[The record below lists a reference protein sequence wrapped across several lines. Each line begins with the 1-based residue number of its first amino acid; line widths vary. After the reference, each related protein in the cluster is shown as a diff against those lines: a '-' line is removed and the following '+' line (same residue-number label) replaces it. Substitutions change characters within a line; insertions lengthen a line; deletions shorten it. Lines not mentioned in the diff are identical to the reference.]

1 MTKIIVTGGNS
12 RFASEL
18 KKINIKNKMFFL
30 SKKELNILEPNSIT
44 NAIKKFKPK
53 YIIHLAGLSRPLDIH
68 KKEISKSINLNII
81 GTANLVRA
89 CIRFKIKI
97 IYFSTSYV
105 YQGKKGNYKE
115 SDPVLPWSNYG
126 WSKLGGE
133 AAVQMYKNSLILRIC
148 MTEEPFIHKR
158 AYCNVKSNFIF
169 HKHLAK
175 NLLKLIKKKGIYN
188 LGGKSQTI
196 FNFAKFYNKKIKK
209 IFSKGDF
216 PLRQDMN
223 LEKTNKVF
231 KFY

>member
-1 MTKIIVTGGNS
+1 MKKIIITGGNG

-18 KKINIKNKMFFL
+18 KKIKTNYKLIFLTKN
-30 SKKELNILEPNSIT
+30 ELDILKPKSIT

-53 YIIHLAGLSRPLDIH
+53 YIIHLAGLSRPLHIH
-68 KKEISKSINLNII
+68 EKEISKSINLNII
-81 GTANLVRA
+81 GTANLVNA
-89 CIRFKIKI
+89 CIKFNIKI

-133 AAVQMYKNSLILRIC
+133 AAAQMYKNSLILRVC

-158 AYCNVKSNFIF
+158 AFYNVKSNFIF
-169 HKHLAK
+169 HRHLAK
-175 NLLKLIKKKGIYN
+175 NLLKLINKKGTYN

-196 FNFAKFYNKKIKK
+196 YNFAKFYNNKVKK

>member
-1 MTKIIVTGGNS
+1 MKKIIITGGNG

-18 KKINIKNKMFFL
+18 KKIKTNYKLIFLTKNKL
-30 SKKELNILEPNSIT
+30 DILKPKSIT
-44 NAIKKFKPK
+44 NAIKRFKPK
-53 YIIHLAGLSRPLDIH
+53 YIIHLAGLSRPLH
-68 KKEISKSINLNII
+68 VHEKEISKSISLNII
-81 GTANLVRA
+81 GTANLVNA
-89 CIRFKIKI
+89 CIQFNIKI

-148 MTEEPFIHKR
+148 MTEEPFIHKK
-158 AYCNVKSNFIF
+158 AFYNVKSNFIF
-169 HKHLAK
+169 QRHIAK
-175 NLLKLIKKKGIYN
+175 NLLKLINKKGTYN

-196 FNFAKFYNKKIKK
+196 YNFAKFYNSKVKK
-209 IFSKGDF
+209 IFSKGNF

>member
-1 MTKIIVTGGNS
+1 MKKIIITWGNG

-18 KKINIKNKMFFL
+18 KKIKTKYKLIFLTKN
-30 SKKELNILEPNSIT
+30 ELDILKPKSIT
-44 NAIKKFKPK
+44 NAIKKFKPR
-53 YIIHLAGLSRPLDIH
+53 YIIHLAGLSRPLRVH
-68 KKEISKSINLNII
+68 EKEISKSINLNIV
-81 GTANLVRA
+81 GTANLVNA
-89 CIRFKIKI
+89 CIKFNIKI

-105 YQGKKGNYKE
+105 YQGIKGNYKE
-115 SDPVLPWSNYG
+115 SDPVFPWSNYG

-133 AAVQMYKNSLILRIC
+133 AAVQMYKNSLILRVC

-158 AYCNVKSNFIF
+158 AFYNVKSNFIF
-169 HKHLAK
+169 HRHLAK
-175 NLLKLIKKKGIYN
+175 NLLKLINKKGTYN

-196 FNFAKFYNKKIKK
+196 YNFAKFYNNKVKK
-209 IFSKGDF
+209 IFLKGDF

>member
-1 MTKIIVTGGNS
+1 MKKIIITGGNG

-18 KKINIKNKMFFL
+18 KKIKTNYKLIFLTKNKL
-30 SKKELNILEPNSIT
+30 DILKPKSIT
-44 NAIKKFKPK
+44 NAIKKFKPS
-53 YIIHLAGLSRPLDIH
+53 YIIHLAGLSRPLRVHD
-68 KKEISKSINLNII
+68 KEISKSIDLNIV
-81 GTANLVRA
+81 GTANLVNA
-89 CIRFKIKI
+89 CIKFNIKI

-148 MTEEPFIHKR
+148 MTEEPFIHKK
-158 AYCNVKSNFIF
+158 AFYNVKSNFIF
-169 HKHLAK
+169 QRHIAK
-175 NLLKLIKKKGIYN
+175 NLLKLINKKGTYN

-196 FNFAKFYNKKIKK
+196 YNFAKFYNSKVKK
-209 IFSKGDF
+209 IFSKGNF

-223 LEKTNKVF
+223 LKKTNKVI
-231 KFY
+231 KFF